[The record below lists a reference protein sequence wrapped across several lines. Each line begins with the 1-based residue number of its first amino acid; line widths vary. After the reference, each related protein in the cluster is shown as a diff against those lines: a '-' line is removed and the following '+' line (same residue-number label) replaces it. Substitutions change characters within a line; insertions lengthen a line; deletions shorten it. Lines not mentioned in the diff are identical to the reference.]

1 MITKMI
7 ERRTIRKY
15 RQEEVPEDLVEELL
29 RVAVRASNT
38 GNMQL
43 YSVIETRDEAE
54 KARLQEAHF
63 GQPMVTEAPVV
74 LTFCADVNRFTQWAR
89 EGKAEAGFGNLQM
102 FIAATIDTCLFA
114 EAFAEAAEEKG
125 LGLCYL
131 GTTAYNAGEIGRIL
145 EVPQLVIPI
154 VTLTLGYP
162 AEPLPERSDR
172 LPLEA
177 VIHKG
182 KYHDYTPE
190 DIRKYYHEKESL
202 EESRYFVELN
212 HKETLAQVYTDLR
225 YPKANNERYSA
236 LLIETL
242 REQGFTIND

>member
-1 MITKMI
+1 MIAKMI

-15 RQEEVPEDLVEELL
+15 RQEEVPESLVEELL

-43 YSVIETRDEAE
+43 YSVIETRNEAE

-89 EGKAEAGFGNLQM
+89 EGKAEAGFVNLQM

-114 EAFAEAAEEKG
+114 VAFAEAAEVKG

-131 GTTAYNAGEIGRIL
+131 GTNA
-145 EVPQLVIPI
+145 
-154 VTLTLGYP
+154 
-162 AEPLPERSDR
+162 
-172 LPLEA
+172 
-177 VIHKG
+177 
-182 KYHDYTPE
+182 
-190 DIRKYYHEKESL
+190 
-202 EESRYFVELN
+202 
-212 HKETLAQVYTDLR
+212 
-225 YPKANNERYSA
+225 
-236 LLIETL
+236 
-242 REQGFTIND
+242 